1 MKEKLFMEKN
11 LSKILFIFIVLIAIA
26 LRFWQLGNIPPS
38 PDWDEASLGYNAYS
52 LLHTGKDEYGKSFPV
67 ILRSFDDYKPA
78 LYAYLIIPFIN
89 IFGLNTFSVRLP
101 SAIFGII
108 VVVTVYFLVRELFER
123 YKYKEQLSLL
133 SSFLL
138 AISPWHLQFSRIAF
152 EAQVGLSLNLLA
164 LLFFLKGL
172 RNNFFLIFFSIFAGL
187 SIYVYQSEK
196 VYLPILFFV
205 LALIYAKD
213 LLKTSK
219 IWLILAVSAGIIMCV
234 PMISALLSNSNSLMR
249 AKGVS
254 VFSDQT
260 RFLMKN
266 AQKYAEDKEN
276 NDFLGIIVDNRR
288 IEYAKTIISGYISH
302 YDFNWL
308 FVKSDIERHHAPGM
322 GLIYLFEL
330 PFILIGIYIL
340 FFWPFS
346 IKTKLSIFAIF
357 LIAPIPASI
366 TSGVPH
372 SVRTINFLPTFQI
385 FSALGITGSISFISG
400 IKFDFLPSLA
410 RNGRIKY
417 LIFIVFILAFGFNF
431 LYYLNQY
438 FVQQN
443 YFYSENWQYGYKQA
457 IEFVLPIKNKYKR
470 IVVTNEPPLDQSYIF
485 FLFYT
490 KYSPVLYQRLGGTI
504 SGGFAETH
512 KGFDKYTFRPIN
524 YQNEELGS
532 LIVGRPEDFP
542 EEISSLK
549 MINYL
554 NGKPAIKIVEKE

>member
-1 MKEKLFMEKN
+1 MKEKLFMGKN
-11 LSKILFIFIVLIAIA
+11 LNKILLILIVLVALI
-26 LRFWQLGNIPPS
+26 LRFWQLGNVPPS

-52 LLHTGKDEYGKSFPV
+52 LMQTGKDEYGKSFPV

-78 LYAYLIIPFIN
+78 LYAYLIAPFIN
-89 IFGLNTFSVRLP
+89 IFGLNTFTVRLP
-101 SAIFGII
+101 GAIFGIVAVI
-108 VVVTVYFLVRELFER
+108 TTYFLVKELFYR

-152 EAQVGLSLNLLA
+152 EAQVGLALNLLA

-172 RNNFFLIFFSIFAGL
+172 RNNFFLVFSSVFAGL
-187 SIYVYQSEK
+187 SIYAYQSEK
-196 VYLPILFFV
+196 VYLPILFLI

-219 IWLILAVSAGIIMCV
+219 IWLILAISAGIIICV
-234 PMISALLSNSNSLMR
+234 PMLNALLSDSNSLMR

-254 VFSDQT
+254 VFSDQIK
-260 RFLMKN
+260 FLMKN
-266 AQKYAEDKEN
+266 AAKYKDDKEN

-288 IEYAKTIISGYISH
+288 VEYTKTIISGYISH
-302 YDFNWL
+302 YDLNWL
-308 FVKSDIERHHAPGM
+308 FIKSDIERHHAPGM
-322 GLIYLFEL
+322 GLLYLFEL
-330 PFILIGIYIL
+330 PFLLIGIYIL

-346 IKTKLSIFAIF
+346 VKTKLSIFAIF

-385 FSALGITGSISFISG
+385 FSALGIMGFVGFISN
-400 IKFDFLPSLA
+400 LPALA
-410 RNGRIKY
+410 RSRRIKY
-417 LIFIVFILAFGFNF
+417 LIFTVLALAFGFNF

-443 YFYSENWQYGYKQA
+443 YFYSESWQYGYKQA
-457 IEFVLPIKNKYKR
+457 IEFVMPIKDKYKR

-490 KYSPVLYQRLGGTI
+490 QHSPALYQKSGGTL

-512 KGFDKYTFRPIN
+512 GGFDKYTFRPIN

-542 EEISSLK
+542 EEIKPLK

-554 NGKPAIKIVEKE
+554 NGKPAIKIAEKE